1 MPAEVGGWFTDP
13 ALDGPRT
20 DPGGPAVARAIAA
33 LAALARPDEPLASHI
48 PGAPPT
54 NPDLRLTPRE

>member
-1 MPAEVGGWFTDP
+1 ME
-13 ALDGPRT
+13 
-20 DPGGPAVARAIAA
+20 A
-33 LAALARPDEPLASHI
+33 LADLAGEGRPLATVI